1 MKPKIDC
8 YCNIN
13 SKHARTDARQN
24 PVPFSTLSCAELLLP
39 AFCRFLHSSR
49 LPLPASPPVIPSSI
63 FSRCPVFWSGRRC
76 LSASF
81 PCTSAATRPLPS
93 LLHLFSSPVT
103 VIVKRTFAIRFQKT
117 PVFYHNTP
125 SAFSQRERNRKAAP
139 YLMTLPSSLILF
151 SLMAFRTCSF
161 SFTAAGL
168 SAPLPDPSSEYI
180 FPASPSPRRS
190 WTAALC

>member
-1 MKPKIDC
+1 MP
-8 YCNIN
+8 
-13 SKHARTDARQN
+13 ARIRFRFRRFRARSFCCQ
-24 PVPFSTLSCAELLLP
+24 PSAASCTAAASRCLLLP
-39 AFCRFLHSSR
+39 LSY
-49 LPLPASPPVIPSSI
+49 LLPSSADALY
-63 FSRCPVFWSGRRC
+63 FGPAGDVC
-76 LSASF
+76 L
-81 PCTSAATRPLPS
+81 LPS
-93 LLHLFSSPVT
+93 PVHLLRRGRSPLCSISSSPVT
-103 VIVKRTFAIRFQKT
+103 VIVKRTFAIRLRCPLMNATLQKT

-125 SAFSQRERNRKAAP
+125 PAFSQRERNRKAAP

>member
-8 YCNIN
+8 HCNIN

-103 VIVKRTFAIRFQKT
+103 VIVKRRFATRFHCLLMNAPLQKT
-117 PVFYHNTP
+117 LVFYHNTP
-125 SAFSQRERNRKAAP
+125 SAFSQRERKRKAAP
-139 YLMTLPSSLILF
+139 SN
-151 SLMAFRTCSF
+151 
-161 SFTAAGL
+161 
-168 SAPLPDPSSEYI
+168 E
-180 FPASPSPRRS
+180 
-190 WTAALC
+190 